1 MCTVHFVPYFSFKE
15 DDFHRVITPVAA
27 VIPVQRHWPDQ
38 PSLACNKKKNLTHFC
53 SHQLPAI
60 HTKRNRKKKREPPPS
75 ICNIHHLLH

>member
-38 PSLACNKKKNLTHFC
+38 PSLACNKKKKPNPFLFT
-53 SHQLPAI
+53 PAAG
-60 HTKRNRKKKREPPPS
+60 HTYKKKPKEKTRTS
-75 ICNIHHLLH
+75 S